1 MRADPTPPFPEPEP
15 EEGWDRLRT
24 SVFAGTAAED
34 QAWGENGGEEGEPYP
49 TTVDEEGRTQP
60 AGMFEGEA
68 EAEPE
73 PEPEPEPEK
82 QPEPEPEPGPDD
94 DWTDPALDLR
104 NLEIESAS
112 AKKESTL
119 VRVISIAMFSP
130 LQSGDLGFDKG
141 EHIVVT
147 DQVRSFASLL
157 LVLLALLIALP
168 VRSRRLGG
176 SATSRSTRSSK
187 AASRRTTSSWRAATA
202 GRTR

>member
-1 MRADPTPPFPEPEP
+1 VAVLWSDPTPPFPEPEP

-34 QAWGENGGEEGEPYP
+34 QAWGENGGEEGEQYP
-49 TTVDEEGRTQP
+49 ATVDEEGRTQP

-68 EAEPE
+68 EPEPE
-73 PEPEPEPEK
+73 PEPEPEQEK

-94 DWTDPALDLR
+94 DWTDPAFDLR

-141 EHIVVT
+141 EPIVVT
-147 DQVRSFASLL
+147 DQVRSVFASLTL
-157 LVLLALLIALP
+157 
-168 VRSRRLGG
+168 
-176 SATSRSTRSSK
+176 T
-187 AASRRTTSSWRAATA
+187 
-202 GRTR
+202 